1 MNTHVSVIA
10 GGVVAPRPRRCP
22 AVLRGVPVPGRQRGH
37 AALAMRL
44 GPMGHGAHARAE
56 PPVGLLP
63 RMPPDTGSIVFRPVS
78 RG

>member
-1 MNTHVSVIA
+1 
-10 GGVVAPRPRRCP
+10 
-22 AVLRGVPVPGRQRGH
+22 
-37 AALAMRL
+37 MRL